1 MKYNPIVYIYIAY
14 INIAP
19 GITDSNAKVPV
30 SLVHL
35 VNDSSAWFKTSNLLI
50 CESFCIFDSLK

>member
-1 MKYNPIVYIYIAY
+1 MKYKPIVCIYIAY

-35 VNDSSAWFKTSNLLI
+35 VNDSSAWFKTSN
-50 CESFCIFDSLK
+50 F